1 MCNNEIVMEV
11 FDLAEFK
18 TRLRMLRES
27 VGLTQE
33 DLSKAL
39 GISRTRLAS
48 YEQGQREP
56 NIELLE
62 EIADYFNVDLDYL
75 IGRSDSSSAL
85 LNGMDLDELI
95 EFIHKSP
102 EYKILLSK
110 SQKLNKENLLL
121 LIQMIDSMK

>member
-1 MCNNEIVMEV
+1 MCNNKVVMGV
-11 FDLAEFK
+11 FVLSEFK

-27 VGLTQE
+27 AGLTQE
-33 DLSKAL
+33 DMAKAL

-56 NIELLE
+56 GLELLE
-62 EIADYFNVDLDYL
+62 EIADYFNVDMDYL
-75 IGRSDSSSAL
+75 IGRNEQNT

-95 EFIHKSP
+95 EYIHKSP

-110 SQKLNKENLLL
+110 SKKLDKEQLLL
-121 LIQMIDSMK
+121 LIQMIDNMK

>member
-1 MCNNEIVMEV
+1 
-11 FDLAEFK
+11 LSEFK

-27 VGLTQE
+27 AGLTQE
-33 DLSKAL
+33 DMAKAL

-56 NIELLE
+56 GLELLE
-62 EIADYFNVDLDYL
+62 EIADYFNVDMDYL
-75 IGRSDSSSAL
+75 IGRNEQNT

-95 EFIHKSP
+95 EYIHKSP

-110 SQKLNKENLLL
+110 SKKLDKEQLLL
-121 LIQMIDSMK
+121 LIQMIDNMK